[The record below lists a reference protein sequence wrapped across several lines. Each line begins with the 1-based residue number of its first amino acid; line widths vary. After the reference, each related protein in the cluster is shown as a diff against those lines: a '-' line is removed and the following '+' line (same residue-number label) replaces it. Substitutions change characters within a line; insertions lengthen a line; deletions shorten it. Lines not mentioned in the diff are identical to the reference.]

1 MGCLGSRFD
10 KRKDAAGNLWGVNI
24 AFVGGEG
31 HTSDNCPVDKVTYKY
46 GAGKEMSEVFK
57 TAKQACEDE
66 EIAKKIANETHAC
79 IANELA
85 WIAEKFGEPV
95 DGKKDLVR
103 DKYDL
108 KDAKAQMTAVQE
120 ALVAAGFEKP
130 AAEGAAAGGEE
141 KKEGEEEKKDD
152 AAEMEGGEEGEAGAE
167 GMDAMMETAGDLYK
181 DDAEDYSGF
190 ANLPKLLLAQCVKNP
205 YFGDLIKSQIVKWE
219 FEYVETTG
227 MLGVPMPK
235 IPTVPMP
242 KVPGVPQDQF
252 ATVDVALVGA
262 AGMIGA
268 SIDASEG
275 DAKDIWWS
283 GYADEDN
290 LETLKEIAGA
300 QGPIMFPGWISAWAS
315 EDEAKKDLGT
325 GEDGCGTKV
334 IFKTNAK
341 VLSAV
346 VCRHFVQRLN
356 GKLDSFEE
364 KDGIWMGS
372 VTEVPF
378 EADTIADWEKK
389 KDAAPAAEGA
399 AAEEKKDEEKK
410 EGEEEEKKDDA
421 AE

>member
-79 IANELA
+79 IANEIA

-95 DGKKDLVR
+95 DGKKTLVR

-108 KDAKAQMTAVQE
+108 KDAKAQMIAVQE
-120 ALVAAGFEKP
+120 ALVATGFEKP
-130 AAEGAAAGGEE
+130 AAEE
-141 KKEGEEEKKDD
+141 KKEGEEAKEGEEKKDE
-152 AAEMEGGEEGEAGAE
+152 AAEMEGGEEGAE
-167 GMDAMMETAGDLYK
+167 GMEAMMDTAVDLYK

-205 YFGDLIKSQIVKWE
+205 YFGDLVKMQVVKWE
-219 FEYVETTG
+219 FEYVETKG

-252 ATVDVALVGA
+252 A
-262 AGMIGA
+262 
-268 SIDASEG
+268 
-275 DAKDIWWS
+275 
-283 GYADEDN
+283 
-290 LETLKEIAGA
+290 
-300 QGPIMFPGWISAWAS
+300 
-315 EDEAKKDLGT
+315 
-325 GEDGCGTKV
+325 
-334 IFKTNAK
+334 
-341 VLSAV
+341 
-346 VCRHFVQRLN
+346 
-356 GKLDSFEE
+356 
-364 KDGIWMGS
+364 
-372 VTEVPF
+372 
-378 EADTIADWEKK
+378 
-389 KDAAPAAEGA
+389 
-399 AAEEKKDEEKK
+399 
-410 EGEEEEKKDDA
+410 
-421 AE
+421 